1 MVSQIKLISQRL
13 WEENSWRKPNNI
25 NGNTRINSKLS
36 KDKKISNDE
45 RLKGLIIYIN
55 ETLLQVN
62 KVAETIN
69 DYKNVG
75 ILF

>member
-1 MVSQIKLISQRL
+1 M
-13 WEENSWRKPNNI
+13 RKPNNI